1 MPSVHASLRP
11 MRRAAVAA
19 ASAVLLAAAAAGCG
33 SSGSGSSGSGSSG
46 SPGGAAG
53 SPVRGGTL
61 QWALANDPLS
71 LSPWG
76 GGSGND
82 QLYVT
87 RQLFDTLTEQDP
99 ATGRVLPFLA
109 TKWTSNSDATQF
121 TFTLRPGVTF
131 SDGTKLTP
139 QVVAGNFDEIAK
151 VGAAATWVVND
162 FVGYQGSTV
171 TGPNTLTV
179 KFSRPN
185 APFPQEL
192 SGVGIVGPNTL
203 KIPYDNWATGKGLV
217 GSGPFTLRSYTQGQS
232 VVLARRDG
240 YDWGPSDRA
249 NHGAAYLSGIHF
261 KITPEPSVRTGV
273 LTSGQVEAVDNV
285 QPQDISALQGGKFT
299 LLTKANPGVTFGL
312 SFVQNNPVTQSL
324 PVRQAI
330 EDAINPTAIRNA
342 VLTPAYA
349 VATSVLSSDTVGYVN
364 LARDITY
371 NPAQAKKLLTSAGW
385 IPGPGGI
392 RAKGGKPLS
401 LSLGWIDNF
410 APNQNALQ
418 LLQAELKQIGVQVT
432 LETGDVPQF
441 QANLRAG
448 KYDLAWSN
456 LSNSN
461 AAVLRTQFS
470 KTASDFYK
478 INDPALENDF
488 AQEYASPGVS
498 AQNSYAAKAQQ
509 RLLEQVDTVPVFQL
523 TTVLATSTKVH
534 GVEFGAD
541 GRLAQLTDAWISGGS
556 GSSGPY
562 SS

>member
-1 MPSVHASLRP
+1 MPSVHASFRP
-11 MRRAAVAA
+11 LRRASVAA
-19 ASAVLLAAAAAGCG
+19 AAIGLLASVAAGCG
-33 SSGSGSSGSGSSG
+33 SSGSSSGSS
-46 SPGGAAG
+46 GGAAG
-53 SPVRGGTL
+53 SPVKGGTL

-87 RQLFDTLTEQDP
+87 RQLFDSLTEQDP
-99 ATGRVLPFLA
+99 ATGKVLPFLA

-121 TFTLRPGVTF
+121 TFTLRSGVTF

-162 FVGYQGSTV
+162 FVGYAGSTV

-179 KFSRPN
+179 KFKHPN

-203 KIPYDNWATGKGLV
+203 KVPYDDWATGKGLV
-217 GSGPFTLRSYTQGQS
+217 GSGPFTLQSYTQGQS

-240 YDWGPSDRA
+240 YGWGPSDRK
-249 NHGAAYLSGIHF
+249 NSGAAYLSGIHF

-273 LTSGQVEAVDNV
+273 LTSGQVQAIDNV
-285 QPQDISALQGGKFT
+285 QPQDISSLQGGKFT

-312 SFVQNNPVTQSL
+312 SFVQNSPAMQSL

-349 VATSVLSSDTVGYVN
+349 VATSPLSSDTVGYVN
-364 LARDITY
+364 LAKDITY
-371 NPAQAKKLLTSAGW
+371 NPARARKLLTSAGW
-385 IPGPGGI
+385 VPGPGGI
-392 RAKGGKPLS
+392 RAKDGKPLS
-401 LSLGWIDNF
+401 LSLGWINNF

-432 LETGDVPQF
+432 LQTGDVPQF
-441 QANLRAG
+441 QSNLRAG
-448 KYDLAWSN
+448 KYNLAWSN

-470 KTASDFYK
+470 KTATNFYK
-478 INDPALENDF
+478 INDPVLENDF
-488 AQEYASPGVS
+488 AREYASPDVS
-498 AQNSYAAKAQQ
+498 TQNSYAAKAQE
-509 RLLEQVDTVPVFQL
+509 RLLTQVDTVPVFQL

-556 GSSGPY
+556 GSGSSGPY